1 MTDFDDL
8 IDSDDLSP
16 EEELRLRRVHELL
29 LRAGPPADLPPA
41 LALAP
46 EGGRHAGAE
55 IIDFPLPRR
64 RWAVAAV
71 AALAAVVLAFGG
83 GYVLGHSKGQSA
95 FAASRVVPMHGSN
108 GALAM
113 LRIAKPDQVGNWPM
127 QIEVTGL
134 PAQAKR
140 SAYYTLWLTKGHK
153 PVEPCGTF
161 RVHGSTTTAR
171 FTIPYSLKGVD
182 GWVVTAQQAGAD
194 ARVGPIV
201 LST

>member
-16 EEELRLRRVHELL
+16 DEELRLRRVHELL
-29 LRAGPPADLPPA
+29 LQAGPPADLPPA
-41 LALAP
+41 LERAP
-46 EGGRHAGAE
+46 EGDRHAGAE

-83 GYVLGHSKGQSA
+83 GYVFGHSKAQDA
-95 FAASRVVPMHGSN
+95 FAASRVVPMHGSK
-108 GALAM
+108 GALAL
-113 LRIAKPDQVGNWPM
+113 LRIAKADDVGNWPM

-140 SAYYTLWLTKGHK
+140 GSYYTLWLTKGHK
-153 PVEPCGTF
+153 PAEACGTF

-182 GWVVTAQQAGAD
+182 GWVVTAQTGAD
-194 ARVGPIV
+194 TSAGPVV

>member
-8 IDSDDLSP
+8 IDRDDLSSD
-16 EEELRLRRVHELL
+16 EELRLRRVHELL
-29 LRAGPPADLPPA
+29 LQAGPPADLPPV
-41 LALAP
+41 LADAP

-55 IIDFPLPRR
+55 IIEFPLPRR

-83 GYVLGHSKGQSA
+83 GYVFGHSKEQAG
-95 FAASRVVPMHGSN
+95 FAASRVVPMHGAN
-108 GALAM
+108 GALGV
-113 LRIAKPDQVGNWPM
+113 LRIAKADEAGNWPM
-127 QIEVTGL
+127 QIDVTGL

-140 SAYYTLWLTKGHK
+140 ASYYTLWLTKDHK

-161 RVHGSTTTAR
+161 RVHGSTTSAR
-171 FTIPYSLKGVD
+171 FTIPYSLKDVD

-194 ARVGPIV
+194 ARIGPVV